1 MSHKGKADWVLP
13 SEGLLQT
20 TYVLSEWLTK
30 SSAIITTNTL
40 SLALNQLFNLLKLL
54 VAVLLVLQCII
65 YCCPE
70 VNLTSSWL
78 LNMVDYFFLNLRL
91 VRKYPSVVTGLSV
104 TGRPRPHLQT
114 KPIFNLFSQ
123 GFWKVVTLSSLI

>member
-1 MSHKGKADWVLP
+1 VCHVKVRQIGFSRRP
-13 SEGLLQT
+13 EGF
-20 TYVLSEWLTK
+20 
-30 SSAIITTNTL
+30 SAIHVCTFRMINL
-40 SLALNQLFNLLKLL
+40 IISYNHNQHFKFGFKTRQKLTFFTLLKLM

-65 YCCPE
+65 YRCPE
-70 VNLTSSWL
+70 VNLNSSWL

-123 GFWKVVTLSSLI
+123 GF